1 MKKKRLH
8 ILIAFSFLSIFSFNG
23 CELEEAN
30 ENPND
35 LTEVPSKVLL
45 PYIESRIAD
54 LMGGQSQ
61 LVAGIYINY
70 FNGTAG
76 NYVTPNI
83 YGFYYDHNRIIW
95 DGYYQGPMMNA
106 RKMIDIA
113 EKEENFYYAGIGKI
127 LMALCVG
134 NLTSLYG
141 DIPYSEALKSSEFP
155 NPRYDNQQLIY
166 ETIQSLLDEGLSDFR
181 KSKPGLKPGTD
192 DIIFKGDTTKWIKAA
207 YSLKARYYIH
217 LTKRASGLSF
227 NPAQKALEAVNNALN
242 LSSGKSN
249 DDLEYP
255 FTFSETETNPFWAL
269 TTGSSFKIDPEFSDL
284 LSSLMD
290 PRRTF
295 YYGKKYG
302 LVDFTDT
309 SYFSSKTSPVLMMTY
324 HELKF
329 IEAEAR
335 LRINAT
341 DPLAQTAL
349 QEAVSANI
357 SKVTKG
363 KLAPSVI
370 SDYVNNQG
378 VLTGTFDDKLRT
390 IIIQKRIALFTSQEP
405 WTDYRRTGYPTLT
418 PNALGDNL
426 LNPGGAIPRRF
437 PYSQTETINQNMP
450 KPIPTMQ
457 DRFWWDQD

>member
-1 MKKKRLH
+1 MKNIKRNTV
-8 ILIAFSFLSIFSFNG
+8 LIFTLFALFLLNG

-30 ENPND
+30 INPND
-35 LTEVPSKVLL
+35 LVEVPSKALL

-54 LMGGQSQ
+54 QMGGQSQ
-61 LVAGIYINY
+61 LIAGIYINY
-70 FNGTAG
+70 YNGTAG

-83 YGFYYDHNRIIW
+83 YGFYYDHNRLIW

-113 EKEENFYYAGIGKI
+113 EAEKNYYYSGIGKV

-141 DIPYSEALKSSEFP
+141 DIPYSEALKSSEYP
-155 NPRYDNQQLIY
+155 NPKYDPQQSIY
-166 ETIQSLLDEGLSDFR
+166 ESIQTLLDEGISDFR
-181 KSKPGLKPGTD
+181 KPEPGLEPGAD
-192 DIIFKGDTTKWIKAA
+192 DIIFNGDTTKWIKAA
-207 YSLKARYYIH
+207 YALKARYYIH
-217 LTKRASGLSF
+217 LTKRSADLSF
-227 NPAQKALEAVNNALN
+227 NPAEKALEAINNALA
-242 LSSGKSN
+242 LSVGTST

-255 FTFSETETNPFWAL
+255 YTFSEAEANPFWAL
-269 TTGSSFKIDPEFSDL
+269 TTGASFKIDTEFSNL

-309 SYFSSKTSPVLMMTY
+309 SYFSSKTSPILMMTF

-335 LRINAT
+335 LRINEN
-341 DPLAQTAL
+341 DPFIQTAL
-349 QEAVSANI
+349 QEAVNASI
-357 SKVTKG
+357 DKVTKG
-363 KLAPSVI
+363 VLEPNVINDYLNSQAVLSGNFEDKLA
-370 SDYVNNQG
+370 
-378 VLTGTFDDKLRT
+378 T
-390 IIIQKRIALFTSQEP
+390 IIIQKRIALFTSQET
-405 WTDYRRTGYPTLT
+405 WSDFRRTGYPLLT
-418 PNALGDNL
+418 PNSGGDNI
-426 LNPGGAIPRRF
+426 LNPGGGIPRRF
-437 PYSQTETINQNMP
+437 PYSQTETINPNRP
-450 KPIPTMQ
+450 NPLPTLQ